1 MVLHVKC
8 LRPEAQTHSA
18 TLLWQMLC
26 LAAEYAL
33 KYIAG
38 ATAAAAEQS
47 FTVGRIHS
55 YFSCS
60 HYLRTILRVSIFSSL
75 YSHAHAHT
83 HAHTHACAPSD
94 TRLTHTHTHTH
105 THACAPSDTM
115 LTHTHKHTHAH
126 VLLPT
131 RSLHVYFHPSSARSL
146 LCLCLLFLLLL
157 RLKLFCLG
165 CMCDALMGRSR
176 GQCGLRGAP
185 NKRNTAQVEVQYTW
199 I

>member
-94 TRLTHTHTHTH
+94 TRLTHTH
-105 THACAPSDTM
+105 
-115 LTHTHKHTHAH
+115 KHTHAH

>member
-1 MVLHVKC
+1 
-8 LRPEAQTHSA
+8 
-18 TLLWQMLC
+18 
-26 LAAEYAL
+26 
-33 KYIAG
+33 
-38 ATAAAAEQS
+38 
-47 FTVGRIHS
+47 
-55 YFSCS
+55 
-60 HYLRTILRVSIFSSL
+60 
-75 YSHAHAHT
+75 
-83 HAHTHACAPSD
+83 
-94 TRLTHTHTHTH
+94 
-105 THACAPSDTM
+105 
-115 LTHTHKHTHAH
+115 